1 MIGFFKVILFIPL
14 YNLLIFI
21 TTIIPG
27 GDLGLAIII
36 LTVLVKIVIF
46 PLYTKSVRTQIKMK
60 SIEPKLKEI
69 KEKYK
74 NNLPEQSRRTMEI
87 YKQEKINPFSTV
99 LVLLIQIPIILSLFY
114 VFQDSFTIH
123 RDIIYSFITTPEKI
137 NTSFLGWFDLTAS
150 KNIIL
155 AILTGATQ
163 FAQVKFSLPVQP
175 KTQNKLGESFKDDLM
190 RSMDLQMRYFMP
202 ILMVIIAFTL
212 PSAIAIYWI
221 TSNIFSTFYELA
233 VIKKIKQEAEAKS
246 SVIESARRTTE

>member
-21 TTIIPG
+21 TSIIPG

-36 LTVLVKIVIF
+36 LTILVKLVIF

-60 SIEPKLKEI
+60 AIEPKLKEI

-74 NNLPEQSRRTMEI
+74 DNLPEQSRQTMEI
-87 YKQEKINPFSTV
+87 YRQEKINPFSTII
-99 LVLLIQIPIILSLFY
+99 VLLIQIPIIISLFY

-123 RDIIYSFITTPEKI
+123 QDLIYSFITTPNQI
-137 NTSFLGWFDLTAS
+137 NTNFFGWFDLTAN

-155 AILTGATQ
+155 SVLTGLTQ
-163 FAQVKFSLPVQP
+163 YLQVRFSLPSSP
-175 KTQNKLGESFKDDLM
+175 KKANKPGESFKDDLM

-202 ILMVIIAFTL
+202 LLTIIIAFTL
-212 PSAIAIYWI
+212 PSAIALYWI
-221 TSNIFSTFYELA
+221 TSNSFSAIYEFL
-233 VIKKIKQEAEAKS
+233 VVKKIKK
-246 SVIESARRTTE
+246 ESETKAN